1 MILIEIQIFLKLRN
15 LVYSEK
21 IKKIRNIFFINI

>member
-1 MILIEIQIFLKLRN
+1 MILIEIQIFLNLRN
-15 LVYSEK
+15 LVFIKK